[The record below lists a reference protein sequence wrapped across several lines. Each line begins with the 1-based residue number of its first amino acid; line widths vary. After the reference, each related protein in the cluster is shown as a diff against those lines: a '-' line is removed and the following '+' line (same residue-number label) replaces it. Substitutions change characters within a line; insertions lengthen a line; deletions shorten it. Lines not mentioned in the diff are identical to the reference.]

1 MPQSKEVHKEY
12 MRKLRGSQKGSQ
24 IEGSQDKGSQEEMV
38 PASYVQGLNGRM
50 YQSLPERP
58 RFVTLSDGQV
68 LDRLNQPIADKT
80 KIPQMRASNECY
92 NFHPAEG
99 KLTKELKAKLS

>member
-1 MPQSKEVHKEY
+1 MPYKDKEEQ
-12 MRKLRGSQKGSQ
+12 RKSVREAVAKHRQGITGQGITGQ
-24 IEGSQDKGSQEEMV
+24 GITMV
-38 PASYVQGLNGRM
+38 PASYVQGLNGRK
-50 YQSLPERP
+50 YRSLPERP